1 MTDNE
6 NAQPAPT
13 APESERPER
22 TDIPTTW
29 DERTS
34 LMTLLKYTR
43 ATARH
48 KCEKLAEEHAREAP
62 LPSSPLMT
70 ISGVVNHM
78 RWVEYSWIDVVFF
91 GGEDEGPW
99 TKQDPD
105 REFSIAL
112 EYPLEQVLTEY
123 EQLADVHDARLA
135 GISLDTHAQ
144 RRLRN
149 GDHPTLRWILLHLIE
164 ENARH
169 NGHLDI
175 LREMADGTT
184 GD

>member
-6 NAQPAPT
+6 NTPAAPT
-13 APESERPER
+13 APAPDKPER
-22 TDIPTTW
+22 TDIPTSW
-29 DERTS
+29 DERAS
-34 LMTLLKYTR
+34 LMTLLRYTR
-43 ATARH
+43 ATARY
-48 KCEKLAEEHAREAP
+48 KCENLTEEHAREAP
-62 LPSSPLMT
+62 LPNSPLMT
-70 ISGVVNHM
+70 VSGVVNHM

-99 TKQDPD
+99 TEQDPD
-105 REFSIAL
+105 REFSVAL
-112 EYPLEQVLTEY
+112 EHPLEQVLAEY
-123 EQLADVHDARLA
+123 DELAETHDAKLA
-135 GISLDTHAQ
+135 GIDLDTHAQ

>member
-1 MTDNE
+1 VTDNE
-6 NAQPAPT
+6 NTPAAPT
-13 APESERPER
+13 APAPDKPER
-22 TDIPTTW
+22 TDIPTSW
-29 DERTS
+29 DERAS
-34 LMTLLKYTR
+34 LMTLLRYTR
-43 ATARH
+43 ATARY
-48 KCEKLAEEHAREAP
+48 KCEDLTEEHAREAP
-62 LPSSPLMT
+62 LPNSPLMT
-70 ISGVVNHM
+70 VSGVVNHM

-99 TKQDPD
+99 TEQDPD
-105 REFSIAL
+105 REFSVAL
-112 EYPLEQVLTEY
+112 EHPLEQVLAEY
-123 EQLADVHDARLA
+123 DELAETHDAKLA
-135 GISLDTHAQ
+135 GIDLDTHAQ